1 MSSQKSKSMF
11 LLGNESYFK
20 FFYRKTV
27 LKIPKITLQRLQRP
41 HLQTPIGK
49 FSAENSAIQQ
59 YGAK

>member
-1 MSSQKSKSMF
+1 MF